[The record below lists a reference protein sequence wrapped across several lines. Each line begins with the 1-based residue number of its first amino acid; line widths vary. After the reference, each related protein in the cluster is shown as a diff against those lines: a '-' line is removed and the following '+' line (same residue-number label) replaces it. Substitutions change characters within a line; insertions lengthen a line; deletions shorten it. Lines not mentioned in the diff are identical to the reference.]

1 MILAS
6 VDISQ
11 GSVLFYI
18 FKSAL
23 WMKASQR
30 PYLRMEQPNIADT
43 IDDNH
48 KTVPE
53 WHHQDEIKPV
63 INVTSS
69 FK

>member
-1 MILAS
+1 VILAS

-11 GSVLFYI
+11 GSVLLFNI
-18 FKSAL
+18 LKSAV

-48 KTVPE
+48 KTAPE
-53 WHHQDEIKPV
+53 
-63 INVTSS
+63 
-69 FK
+69 